1 MRFGEMSRASGRGAA
16 IALGTASQVI
26 RRIMAE
32 LYREFRAGSGHA
44 DDDDFDMNSASR
56 NVGFVVD
63 HQPHDSSA
71 HG

>member
-1 MRFGEMSRASGRGAA
+1 
-16 IALGTASQVI
+16 
-26 RRIMAE
+26 MAE